1 MESII
6 FTADAG
12 MVLAELLDGTKHED
26 IFIVADKHTVLF
38 CDRLFEKV
46 DWLPSHVTVLDCGEE
61 NKSVESVSR
70 IWMMLSKQGARR
82 SSILVCV
89 GGGVV
94 TDLGGFA
101 ASTFKRG
108 MRCINVPTTLLA
120 QVDASLG
127 GKTGFNFNG
136 LKNEI
141 GTFSIPEKVII
152 DPRFLN
158 HLPVRERMSGF
169 AEMIKH
175 GLLSNREYLTRLL
188 NLEHQEMTQEYM
200 LELIRRS
207 VTIKNEIV
215 TRDPREQGLRKVLNF
230 GHTIGHAIESLS
242 ITRGTPLLHGEAVAL
257 GLVAEVY
264 LSVKEKCFP
273 EEIYREVRNFVK
285 QHYPPYPLMDHVDT
299 LYELML
305 HDKKNERWGVNFTL
319 LSGIGEFSL
328 DNYCSKDLVV
338 EALSQ
343 V

>member
-12 MVLAELLDGTKHED
+12 MVLAELLDGTQHED
-26 IFIVADKHTVLF
+26 IFIVADKHTVVF

-152 DPRFLN
+152 DTRFLN

-188 NLEHQEMTQEYM
+188 NLEYRETTPEYM

-215 TRDPREQGLRKVLNF
+215 SRDPREQGLRKVLNF

-242 ITRGTPLLHGEAVAL
+242 IMQGSPLLHGEAVAL
-257 GLVAEVY
+257 GLVAELY
-264 LSVKEKCFP
+264 LSVKEKGFP
-273 EEIYREVRNFVK
+273 EEIYREVWDFVK

>member
-12 MVLAELLDGTKHED
+12 MVLAELLDGTQHED
-26 IFIVADKHTVLF
+26 IFIVADKHTVVF

-188 NLEHQEMTQEYM
+188 NLEYQKATPEYF

-215 TRDPREQGLRKVLNF
+215 SQDPREQGPRKVLNF

-242 ITRGTPLLHGEAVAL
+242 IMQGSPLLHGEAVAL
-257 GLVAEVY
+257 GLVAELY
-264 LSVKEKCFP
+264 LSVKEKGFP
-273 EEIYREVRNFVK
+273 EEVYREVRDFVK
-285 QHYPPYPLMDHVDT
+285 QHYPPSPLMDHVDT

>member
-6 FTADAG
+6 FTTDAG
-12 MVLAELLDGTKHED
+12 MVLAELLDGTQHED

-175 GLLSNREYLTRLL
+175 GLLSNREYLIRLL
-188 NLEHQEMTQEYM
+188 NLEHQETTQEYM

-215 TRDPREQGLRKVLNF
+215 TRDSREQGLRKVLNF

-242 ITRGTPLLHGEAVAL
+242 IMQGSPLLHGEAVAL
-257 GLVAEVY
+257 GLVAELY
-264 LSVKEKCFP
+264 LSVKEKGFP

-285 QHYPPYPLMDHVDT
+285 QHYPPYPLMNHVDT

>member
-136 LKNEI
+136 LKN
-141 GTFSIPEKVII
+141 
-152 DPRFLN
+152 
-158 HLPVRERMSGF
+158 
-169 AEMIKH
+169 
-175 GLLSNREYLTRLL
+175 
-188 NLEHQEMTQEYM
+188 
-200 LELIRRS
+200 
-207 VTIKNEIV
+207 
-215 TRDPREQGLRKVLNF
+215 
-230 GHTIGHAIESLS
+230 
-242 ITRGTPLLHGEAVAL
+242 
-257 GLVAEVY
+257 
-264 LSVKEKCFP
+264 
-273 EEIYREVRNFVK
+273 
-285 QHYPPYPLMDHVDT
+285 
-299 LYELML
+299 
-305 HDKKNERWGVNFTL
+305 
-319 LSGIGEFSL
+319 
-328 DNYCSKDLVV
+328 
-338 EALSQ
+338 
-343 V
+343 

>member
-1 MESII
+1 MERII
-6 FTADAG
+6 FTTDAG
-12 MVLAELLDGTKHED
+12 MVLAELLDGTQHED

-70 IWMMLSKQGARR
+70 IWRMLSKQGARR

-188 NLEHQEMTQEYM
+188 NLEHPYTTQEYM

-230 GHTIGHAIESLS
+230 GHTIGHAIESLY

-257 GLVAEVY
+257 GLVAELY
-264 LSVKEKCFP
+264 LSVKEKGFP

>member
-108 MRCINVPTTLLA
+108 MRCINVPTTLQA

-257 GLVAEVY
+257 GLVAELY
-264 LSVKEKCFP
+264 LSVKEKGFP

>member
-6 FTADAG
+6 FTTDAG
-12 MVLAELLDGTKHED
+12 MVLAELLDGTQHED
-26 IFIVADKHTVLF
+26 IFIVADKHNVLF

-152 DPRFLN
+152 DTRFLN

-175 GLLSNREYLTRLL
+175 GLLSNREYLIRLL
-188 NLEHQEMTQEYM
+188 NLEHQETTQEYM

-242 ITRGTPLLHGEAVAL
+242 IMQGSPLLHGEAVAL
-257 GLVAEVY
+257 GLVAELY
-264 LSVKEKCFP
+264 LSVKEKGFP

-285 QHYPPYPLMDHVDT
+285 QHYPPYPLMNHVDT

>member
-6 FTADAG
+6 FTTDAG
-12 MVLAELLDGTKHED
+12 MVLAELLDGTQHED

-152 DPRFLN
+152 DTRFLN

-175 GLLSNREYLTRLL
+175 GLLSNREYLIRLL
-188 NLEHQEMTQEYM
+188 NLEHQETTQEYM

-242 ITRGTPLLHGEAVAL
+242 IMQGSPLLHGEAVAL
-257 GLVAEVY
+257 GLVAELY
-264 LSVKEKCFP
+264 LSGNEKGFP

-285 QHYPPYPLMDHVDT
+285 QHYPPYPLMNHVDT

>member
-12 MVLAELLDGTKHED
+12 MVLAELLDGTQHED
-26 IFIVADKHTVLF
+26 IFIVADKHTVVF

-152 DPRFLN
+152 DTRFLN

-188 NLEHQEMTQEYM
+188 NLEYQKATPEYF

-215 TRDPREQGLRKVLNF
+215 SQDPREQGPRKVLNF

-242 ITRGTPLLHGEAVAL
+242 IMQGSPLLHGEAVAL
-257 GLVAEVY
+257 GLVAELY
-264 LSVKEKCFP
+264 LSVKEKGFP
-273 EEIYREVRNFVK
+273 EEVYREVRDFVK

>member
-6 FTADAG
+6 FTTDAG
-12 MVLAELLDGTKHED
+12 MVLAELLDGTQHED

-242 ITRGTPLLHGEAVAL
+242 IMQGSPLLHGEAVAL
-257 GLVAEVY
+257 GLVAELY
-264 LSVKEKCFP
+264 LSVKEKGFP

>member
-12 MVLAELLDGTKHED
+12 MVLAELLDGTQHED
-26 IFIVADKHTVLF
+26 IFIVADKHTVVF

-188 NLEHQEMTQEYM
+188 NLEYQKATPEYF
-200 LELIRRS
+200 LELSRRS

-215 TRDPREQGLRKVLNF
+215 SQDPREQGPRKVLNF

-242 ITRGTPLLHGEAVAL
+242 IMQGSPLLHGEAVAL
-257 GLVAEVY
+257 GLVAELY
-264 LSVKEKCFP
+264 LSVKEKGFP
-273 EEIYREVRNFVK
+273 EEVYREVRDFVK

>member
-6 FTADAG
+6 FTTDAG
-12 MVLAELLDGTKHED
+12 MVLAELLDGTQHED

-152 DPRFLN
+152 DTRFLN

-175 GLLSNREYLTRLL
+175 GLLSNREYLIRLL
-188 NLEHQEMTQEYM
+188 NLEHQETTQEYM

-242 ITRGTPLLHGEAVAL
+242 IMQGSPLLHGEAVAL
-257 GLVAEVY
+257 GLVAELY
-264 LSVKEKCFP
+264 LSVKEKGFP

-285 QHYPPYPLMDHVDT
+285 QHYPPYPLMNHVDT

>member
-127 GKTGFNFNG
+127 GKSGFNFNG

-257 GLVAEVY
+257 GLVAELY
-264 LSVKEKCFP
+264 LSVKEKGFP

>member
-6 FTADAG
+6 FTTDAG
-12 MVLAELLDGTKHED
+12 MVLAELLDGTQHED

-152 DPRFLN
+152 DTRFLN

-175 GLLSNREYLTRLL
+175 GLLSNREYLIRLL
-188 NLEHQEMTQEYM
+188 NLEHQETTQEYM

-242 ITRGTPLLHGEAVAL
+242 IMQGSPLLHGEAVAWL
-257 GLVAEVY
+257 NCTS
-264 LSVKEKCFP
+264 LS
-273 EEIYREVRNFVK
+273 R
-285 QHYPPYPLMDHVDT
+285 
-299 LYELML
+299 
-305 HDKKNERWGVNFTL
+305 KKVFLKRFTGK
-319 LSGIGEFSL
+319 SGISSSNIIRPIL
-328 DNYCSKDLVV
+328 
-338 EALSQ
+338 
-343 V
+343 

>member
-257 GLVAEVY
+257 GLVAELY
-264 LSVKEKCFP
+264 LSVKEKGFP

-299 LYELML
+299 LYELMV

>member
-6 FTADAG
+6 FTTDAG
-12 MVLAELLDGTKHED
+12 MVLAELLDGTQHED

-61 NKSVESVSR
+61 NKSVQSVSR

-152 DPRFLN
+152 DTRFLN

-175 GLLSNREYLTRLL
+175 GLLSNREYLIRLL
-188 NLEHQEMTQEYM
+188 NLEHQETTQEYM

-242 ITRGTPLLHGEAVAL
+242 IMQGSPLLHGEAVAL
-257 GLVAEVY
+257 GLVAELY
-264 LSVKEKCFP
+264 LSVKEKGFP

-285 QHYPPYPLMDHVDT
+285 QHYPPYPLMNHVDT

>member
-6 FTADAG
+6 FTTDAG
-12 MVLAELLDGTKHED
+12 MVLAELLDGTQHED

-108 MRCINVPTTLLA
+108 MRRINVPTTLLA

-175 GLLSNREYLTRLL
+175 GLLSNREYLIRLL
-188 NLEHQEMTQEYM
+188 NLEHQETTQEYM

-242 ITRGTPLLHGEAVAL
+242 ITRGVPLLHGEAVAL
-257 GLVAEVY
+257 GLVAELY
-264 LSVKEKCFP
+264 LSVKEKGFP
-273 EEIYREVRNFVK
+273 EEVYREVRDFVK

-299 LYELML
+299 LYKLML